1 MPLPNVKS
9 KVLAKV
15 LEFLKYHA
23 ENGAM
28 VEIEKPLK
36 SSKMEEVVSE
46 WDAAFVD
53 IEQEMLF
60 ELILAANF
68 MDIKALLDLTCAKV
82 CLLTRLF

>member
-46 WDAAFVD
+46 WDAAGS
-53 IEQEMLF
+53 QL
-60 ELILAANF
+60 
-68 MDIKALLDLTCAKV
+68 
-82 CLLTRLF
+82 